1 MTSLTA
7 NFIAQGHAHVFAA
20 GGPLN
25 RMRRD
30 GDAAR
35 QRLPAMLRWLE
46 ENGREL
52 LETP

>member
-1 MTSLTA
+1 ML
-7 NFIAQGHAHVFAA
+7 AA
-20 GGPLN
+20 GGAARGDLLEELPVLL
-25 RMRRD
+25 RATLDAAD
-30 GDAAR
+30 GDSAR